1 MQSKF
6 IKLVNNSYRGILTE
20 QGPEMMAAAPAPAM
34 AAAPTPA
41 PNSIIPPEGAPT
53 PAPEAPVEEPETRSS
68 SDAFLIGLI
77 SKALLINLDDD
88 DRFKVVKYLK
98 SLDKENASEIE
109 ENLVNMING
118 YDYQNLDSDLDTDF
132 KIPPKNSRKVVK
144 FLNKIMSDYIDT
156 EE

>member
-20 QGPEMMAAAPAPAM
+20 QGPDMGGAPIPDM

-41 PNSIIPPEGAPT
+41 ANSIVPPPGAGAATTPPEET
-53 PAPEAPVEEPETRSS
+53 IEEPETRSN

-77 SKALLINLDDD
+77 AKALLINLDDD

-98 SLDKENASEIE
+98 GLDKDSTSEIE

-118 YDYQNLDSDLDTDF
+118 YDYQNLDSDLDADF
-132 KIPPKNSRKVVK
+132 KIPPKKSRKLVK
-144 FLNKIMSDYIDT
+144 FLDKLISNYSG
-156 EE
+156 E